1 MMSGEGKGFVID
13 TNVIVGAFF
22 YGKDY
27 PQVKSREAL
36 LKKCRL
42 VLGLLKEKN
51 VAVPRVAVVEVI
63 SVVKRITGDIT
74 LAVRLGNAVE
84 TSFEV
89 VSEDKIYETAKETAS
104 IVAPSGFD
112 TYFLAL
118 ALARGY
124 RLITRDKALCTHSKN
139 LGVPCLLIEESTDD
153 DTIKEFLEG

>member
-1 MMSGEGKGFVID
+1 MSGEGKGFVID

-22 YGKDY
+22 YEKDY
-27 PQVKSREAL
+27 PHVKNRKDIL
-36 LKKCRL
+36 RKCRL
-42 VLGLLKEKN
+42 VLSLLKEKN
-51 VAVPRVAVVEVI
+51 IAVPRVAVEVI